1 VVPQRVDGQVSD
13 PDELKD
19 LEELIQMP
27 GWARIK
33 AMLQDDYGP
42 TGKRYID
49 RLEQLVNNENREQA
63 LANVQLIVA
72 VRKEIEGFFRG
83 VEARVKT
90 LQAARNPVASMSR
103 RGPL

>member
-1 VVPQRVDGQVSD
+1 VTD

-19 LEELIQMP
+19 LEEVIQTP

-33 AMLQDDYGP
+33 ALLQDDYGP
-42 TGKRYID
+42 TGQRYID

-72 VRKEIEGFFRG
+72 VRKEIEGFLRG
-83 VEARVKT
+83 IEGRVKT
-90 LQAARNPVASMSR
+90 LQAAKNPVISQSR

>member
-1 VVPQRVDGQVSD
+1 VTD

-19 LEELIQMP
+19 LEEVTQTP

-33 AMLQDDYGP
+33 ALLQDDYGP
-42 TGKRYID
+42 TGQRYID

-83 VEARVKT
+83 IEGRVKT
-90 LQAARNPVASMSR
+90 LQAAKNPVISQSR